1 MPAGRTTMPNEPP
14 DEPEGEH
21 IIRQL
26 DQAIDRLIEDID
38 RVEMRS
44 AAWRAWLEPI
54 PGYESAHHEFLLPGA
69 TKGRDDD
76 RRRPC

>member
-1 MPAGRTTMPNEPP
+1 MPNEPP
-14 DEPEGEH
+14 GET

-26 DQAIDRLIEDID
+26 DEAIDRLIEDID
-38 RVEMRS
+38 RVEMWS
-44 AAWRAWLEPI
+44 AALRAWLEPI
-54 PGYESAHHEFLLPGA
+54 PGYEAAHCEFLLPGA